1 MLLDKVKGRNAFKAM
16 GTVVGCFREMF
27 KNKQLAEIAKAKEKG
42 WILDFFSISLDECS
56 DIWVTMFLTLNP
68 EINEEDITI
77 PAVIHFA
84 MDIKNDPELM
94 SLFFSQSE
102 QTDRTSSGSPM
113 ENIEE
118 TEVTP
123 IHS

>member
-16 GTVVGCFREMF
+16 GTIVGCFREMF
-27 KNKQLAEIAKAKEKG
+27 NNEQLAKIAKAKEQG
-42 WILDFFSISLDECS
+42 WILDFFSVSLDECA
-56 DIWVTMFLTLNP
+56 DIWVRMFLTLNP
-68 EINEEDITI
+68 ELNEEDISI

-84 MDIKNDPELM
+84 MQIKADPEMM

-102 QTDRTSSGSPM
+102 QTDRMSSGSPT
-113 ENIEE
+113 ENIEA